1 MTEYKIVNAEKIT
14 IEGKEFIDVEVE
26 FSSEVKDPETR
37 RYNFPLTT
45 TAKEIEAEFKQQCA
59 VIDTEY
65 EVGVASL
72 KLEEE
77 NKVAEETIGELLGEE
92 KKSDKSD
99 SLKTNKKK
107 K

>member
-1 MTEYKIVNAEKIT
+1 MTEYKIVNAEKTI

-26 FSSEVKDPETR
+26 FSSEVKDTETR

-45 TAKEIEAEFKQQCA
+45 TTKEIKAEFKQQCA

-77 NKVAEETIGELLGEE
+77 NKVAEETIGELLDEE
-92 KKSDKSD
+92 KSDKSD
-99 SLKTNKKK
+99 SLKTNKKNK
-107 K
+107 

>member
-1 MTEYKIVNAEKIT
+1 MTEYKIVNANKIT

-26 FSSEVKDPETR
+26 FSSEVKDTEIR

-77 NKVAEETIGELLGEE
+77 NKVAEETIGKLLGEE
-92 KKSDKSD
+92 KSDKSD

>member
-1 MTEYKIVNAEKIT
+1 MTEYKIVNANKIT

-92 KKSDKSD
+92 KSDKSD
-99 SLKTNKKK
+99 SLKVNKKK